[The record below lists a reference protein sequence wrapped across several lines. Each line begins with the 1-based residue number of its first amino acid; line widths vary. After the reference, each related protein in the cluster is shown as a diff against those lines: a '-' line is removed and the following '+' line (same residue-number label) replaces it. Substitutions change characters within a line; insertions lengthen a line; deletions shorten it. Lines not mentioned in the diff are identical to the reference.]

1 MKPSLNFQHFQ
12 KEDDPH
18 SWCISKVKNS
28 KNVVRS
34 MSRNSCFRL
43 SFEKEHGKRL
53 PKQLKYQR
61 QQMHHIYCSTLRN
74 FSCKKSLLVIC
85 KILRLFVN
93 IQSSDDKHSLL
104 TRGNLRESIQ
114 IQFSLKERTF
124 TKFFSAI
131 SRSSINFEHF
141 QKKDDPHSCCLSELT
156 DIEKRC

>member
-1 MKPSLNFQHFQ
+1 
-12 KEDDPH
+12 
-18 SWCISKVKNS
+18 
-28 KNVVRS
+28 

-61 QQMHHIYCSTLRN
+61 QQLHHIYCSTLRN

-141 QKKDDPHSCCLSELT
+141 QKKMTLIAVVFLSLRTLKNVVRSMPKKSNSGYHSKSNVVNGSQHC
-156 DIEKRC
+156 